1 MLYKVDKMDS
11 FQKFSL
17 ISVVQFWPLSL
28 CHATPGESVQ
38 GQLFVHALNKTMTE
52 DILHVMSY
60 EKLAG
65 SFRSGEADCDHHDAM
80 AKSTPTKV
88 GKANKDGCKMRMLL
102 CSFLVTPQKLSV
114 VRGQNAQHRLLP

>member
-28 CHATPGESVQ
+28 CHA
-38 GQLFVHALNKTMTE
+38 LNKTMTE
-52 DILHVMSY
+52 DILHAMSY

-102 CSFLVTPQKLSV
+102 CSFLVTLQKLSV
-114 VRGQNAQHRLLP
+114 VRGQNA

>member
-11 FQKFSL
+11 FKKFSL
-17 ISVVQFWPLSL
+17 ISVVQFWALSL

-38 GQLFVHALNKTMTE
+38 GQLFVHALNKPMTE
-52 DILHVMSY
+52 DILHAMSY

-102 CSFLVTPQKLSV
+102 CSFLVTQKFLQKLSA
-114 VRGQNAQHRLLP
+114 VRGQNA